1 MYSNELYALQTED
14 DIKAG
19 SDAEYSLNSYEDYY
33 GVKNT
38 PIIDNNSSGLYFG
51 PLAFIL
57 VFLILIILV
66 VLYVRRV
73 LIKRDRNN
81 KTKDS
86 VLIEVRV
93 PRDGEEE
100 IGAAEKMFANIYG
113 IGGQAEG
120 LGKFFSVPNCISFE
134 IVGLPGEIRFFV
146 HCPRKFSELVQKQIL
161 GSYQDADVNIVNE
174 YNIFAPNTSV
184 ECARLVLA
192 EESYCPLKVAED
204 FKGDPLAN
212 VLSTLS
218 NMAENEGVAIQMVVS
233 PDTENKDWAK
243 RGENFVRS
251 VENNNANPEKKK
263 INISQEKIQA
273 INKKG
278 SKLGLCAEI
287 RIISSAPS
295 KEIAKMHLDN
305 VIAAYAQYSNP
316 GINKLRTVKISDRDR
331 ESFYNDYIYR
341 RGPVPNINP
350 FNKHSNNIFNIEEL
364 AALYHFPNKTITTT
378 NIVWLLSK
386 ELVADNEISTDINSK
401 DTIWVGNNVYRGAAK
416 PVCFLRNDRRRH
428 AYVLGQ
434 TGVGKSYFLER
445 MIIQDIYNGDG
456 VCFIDPHGTSA
467 ENILEMIPAE
477 RIKDV
482 IYFNAGDFNRPFGL
496 NIMEYYSEQNKHQI
510 VNSFI
515 SLLIKMFDP
524 TGQIGATGPIFQQAV
539 RNSMLTAMSKKDST
553 LIEVVR
559 ILQDEQWVKDYWL
572 PLIKDDIVK
581 RYWTEQ
587 ISRMDEKSKGENL
600 GYMVSKFDKFTTNL
614 AIRNIIGQS
623 QSSFDI
629 REVMDKQK
637 ILIINLSKGIIGEEN
652 MSFLG
657 LILVQ
662 KILAAAL
669 SRENV
674 PESERKDFF
683 LYVDEFQNFATQEFC
698 SILSEARKYR
708 LNLTIGHQYIGQ
720 LPEDIKNAVFGNVG
734 SLFIFRCSAD
744 DGNFLETQF
753 TPYLKANDFVN
764 QGMAHCYTKLLNNGS
779 YQSPFSLDSL
789 YGPKYPQSGFNLPKS
804 EKNAETIRQYSR
816 MRYGRDINEV
826 TESISKRS
834 EVGRKFDDIQWIG

>member
-14 DIKAG
+14 GIKAG
-19 SDAEYSLNSYEDYY
+19 SDTEYSLNSYEDYY
-33 GVKNT
+33 GTKNT
-38 PIIDNNSSGLYFG
+38 PIIDNNGSGLYFG
-51 PLAFIL
+51 PWAFVL
-57 VFLILIILV
+57 VFLMLIILV
-66 VLYVRRV
+66 VLYVRRI
-73 LIKRDRNN
+73 LIRKDRNN

-93 PRDGEEE
+93 QRDGEEE

-134 IVGLPGEIRFFV
+134 VVGLPGEIRFFV

-174 YNIFAPNTSV
+174 YNIFAKNTYV

-192 EESYCPLKVAED
+192 EESYCPLKVADD

-218 NMAENEGVAIQMVVS
+218 NMAENEGIAIQMVVS

-263 INISQEKIQA
+263 INVSQEKIQA

-341 RGPVPNINP
+341 RGPVPNLNP
-350 FNKHSNNIFNIEEL
+350 FNKRSNNIFNIEEL
-364 AALYHFPNKTITTT
+364 AALYHFPNKNITTT

-524 TGQIGATGPIFQQAV
+524 TGQVGATGPIFQQAV

-674 PESERKDFF
+674 PECERKDFF

-804 EKNAETIRQYSR
+804 EKNAETIKQYSR
-816 MRYGRDINEV
+816 MKYGRDVNEV

-834 EVGRKFDDIQWIG
+834 EVGRKLEDIQWVG